1 MSDNELASS
10 ADEGSDAEKAEALN
24 AKVQRVMA
32 PLMKKMAKQAKKI
45 ASLED
50 ALARQGKN
58 AKSEIP
64 QLKQSLDAH
73 RRATE
78 EALASLRAEPEDRPR
93 HSEIARVEDMRTCS
107 PRTCCVPCCRSGR
120 CISLLRSF
128 T

>member
-78 EALASLRAEPEDRPR
+78 EA
-93 HSEIARVEDMRTCS
+93 RVKGSANGPTRCTPTCS
-107 PRTCCVPCCRSGR
+107 PRTCCAPCCRSGR

>member
-50 ALARQGKN
+50 ALARQIRPP
-58 AKSEIP
+58 ARHAP
-64 QLKQSLDAH
+64 AAH
-73 RRATE
+73 RAAAAGGRLVYFE
-78 EALASLRAEPEDRPR
+78 PLRR
-93 HSEIARVEDMRTCS
+93 
-107 PRTCCVPCCRSGR
+107 
-120 CISLLRSF
+120 
-128 T
+128 

>member
-10 ADEGSDAEKAEALN
+10 ADEGSDAEKAEELN

-78 EALASLRAEPEDRPR
+78 EALASLRAELEER
-93 HSEIARVEDMRTCS
+93 S
-107 PRTCCVPCCRSGR
+107 PSRCGVSRRRSTGSSR
-120 CISLLRSF
+120 ATAF

>member
-73 RRATE
+73 RLATE
-78 EALASLRAEPEDRPR
+78 EALASLRAELEERPR
-93 HSEIARVEDMRTCS
+93 HAEIARVEGGGVSR
-107 PRTCCVPCCRSGR
+107 RR
-120 CISLLRSF
+120 CTASSRATASM
-128 T
+128 

>member
-50 ALARQGKN
+50 ALALVPK
-58 AKSEIP
+58 
-64 QLKQSLDAH
+64 
-73 RRATE
+73 
-78 EALASLRAEPEDRPR
+78 
-93 HSEIARVEDMRTCS
+93 HSELPS
-107 PRTCCVPCCRSGR
+107 S
-120 CISLLRSF
+120 S
-128 T
+128 

>member
-50 ALARQGKN
+50 ALARRYTRQPSAG
-58 AKSEIP
+58 
-64 QLKQSLDAH
+64 
-73 RRATE
+73 RRGGTTSRLVASRWDNF
-78 EALASLRAEPEDRPR
+78 EAR
-93 HSEIARVEDMRTCS
+93 CF
-107 PRTCCVPCCRSGR
+107 RSVYQ
-120 CISLLRSF
+120 
-128 T
+128 